1 MFAFFDQL
9 RQLNLASILLRLT
22 LAMLFGGLIGLERGR
37 KGRAAGFRTYMLVCL
52 GAALTMLLSQYEY
65 VMLETRYDEIPIECD
80 NVVLASGFRANHGL
94 QEALEGKPYPVFA
107 IGDCVKPGK
116 VYEAVHGG

>member
-22 LAMLFGGLIGLERGR
+22 LAMLFGGLIGLERER
-37 KGRAAGFRTYMLVCL
+37 KRRPAGFRTYMLVCL

-65 VMLETRYDEIPIECD
+65 YMITNDWAALAGEIGIRTD
-80 NVVLASGFRANHGL
+80 VSRFGA
-94 QEALEGKPYPVFA
+94 
-107 IGDCVKPGK
+107 
-116 VYEAVHGG
+116 

>member
-1 MFAFFDQL
+1 MTIVDL
-9 RQLNLASILLRLT
+9 
-22 LAMLFGGLIGLERGR
+22 GGPLIDSADMSANMKLGLKERMN
-37 KGRAAGFRTYMLVCL
+37 KAHIQVFTHTKM
-52 GAALTMLLSQYEY
+52 TDITPEY

-116 VYEAVHGG
+116 VYEAVHGGYHAIYKLNQME